1 MIHKDSRG
9 GRFIPDRPTTRS
21 RLGSNLIERR
31 LDRAFRRLM
40 DVEHGGSASQER
52 FSTIPAVA
60 IFPHPCAHSSISSK
74 RCVNRPQVCDI
85 SHMKSTAA
93 AVIALIAY
101 LTPCASRADILN
113 LATLSCGKYEN
124 EVLPAAATS
133 ATADSIN
140 TVMWLFGYSVA
151 KSGAHVMYPD
161 ALAPFGFA
169 LDGECKT
176 NPVETLLD
184 ALAVVKPETKN
195 PMNLTT
201 VECATFAPRHV
212 AMAQSD
218 PQSANTIMMWL
229 FGFST
234 ARSGSHL
241 FNADLLGSFQEALLD
256 HCAKHPDSSLFDT
269 LSNIKLGAKPVQHP
283 PKP

>member
-1 MIHKDSRG
+1 MNMSAA
-9 GRFIPDRPTTRS
+9 FDRV
-21 RLGSNLIERR
+21 RLS
-31 LDRAFRRLM
+31 
-40 DVEHGGSASQER
+40 
-52 FSTIPAVA
+52 PAA
-60 IFPHPCAHSSISSK
+60 
-74 RCVNRPQVCDI
+74 
-85 SHMKSTAA
+85 
-93 AVIALIAY
+93 IALLVCLAPY
-101 LTPCASRADILN
+101 AGRADVLN

-124 EVLPAAATS
+124 EVLPTAATS
-133 ATADSIN
+133 TTADSIN
-140 TVMWLFGYSVA
+140 IVMWLFGYAVA

-184 ALAVVKPETKN
+184 ALAIVKPETKN

-201 VECATFAPRHV
+201 VECASFALRHI

-218 PQSANTIMMWL
+218 PESANTIMMWL

-234 ARSGSHL
+234 ARAGSHL
-241 FNADLLGSFQEALLD
+241 FDANSLGSFQAALLD
-256 HCAKHPDSSLFDT
+256 HCAKHADTSLFDA
-269 LSNIKLGAKPVQHP
+269 LSTIKLGGKPTRESTKAARAPAKPVQEP